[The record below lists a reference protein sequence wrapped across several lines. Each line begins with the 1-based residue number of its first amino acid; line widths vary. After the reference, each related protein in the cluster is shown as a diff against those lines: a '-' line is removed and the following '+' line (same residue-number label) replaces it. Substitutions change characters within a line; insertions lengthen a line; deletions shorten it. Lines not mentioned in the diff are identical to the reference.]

1 MTLKISW
8 EPLDDDPDDD
18 GGDGPEGEGPQDEEP
33 GQPETGSLLS
43 AEDIE
48 VLESFDDGASGYFGK
63 MIQWLDNFIEQGIQ
77 EGRFTEKQARQ
88 DLQIALWYSF
98 AYNNLDSY
106 RCYCKAAE
114 WMKDSEQNAK
124 GCAAWYYRYSV
135 ALMYCGKLNEAME
148 YAEKGAP
155 GGTRLPLGVASGGQ
169 AAGPLWR

>member
-1 MTLKISW
+1 M
-8 EPLDDDPDDD
+8 
-18 GGDGPEGEGPQDEEP
+18 
-33 GQPETGSLLS
+33 
-43 AEDIE
+43 
-48 VLESFDDGASGYFGK
+48 ESFDDGASGYFGK